1 VIGSPQCA
9 FCGED
14 VYMRSAWRVGQE
26 WFCSQSCFEKYE
38 AWRSGRSQ
46 VAPRPLPAA
55 SLRSTRRSPERPKGA
70 GLRRPRLPTVLIAG
84 AILGSLAVLLL
95 MKPSLHGGK
104 SVDKAANAANAALA
118 LPRQTP
124 KLDSAWLLR
133 AINARRRQAGR
144 RPLAADRAA
153 SLLAQQQSSRMA
165 DAGRLHAIPNRD
177 LRPFSYAGTVE
188 EHEFQDEG
196 GSIPQPRGEVF
207 AEIMR
212 GTGLRR
218 DSLSSRFNRVGLG
231 ITRRPPNLWVT
242 LIFIRA

>member
-14 VYMRSAWRVGQE
+14 VYTRSGWRVGQD
-26 WFCSQSCFEKYE
+26 WFCSQWCFQKYE
-38 AWRSGRSQ
+38 AWSSGRSQ
-46 VAPRPLPAA
+46 VAPRPLPAPP
-55 SLRSTRRSPERPKGA
+55 RSTRRSPERPKGV
-70 GLRRPRLPTVLIAG
+70 GLRPRTILIPA
-84 AILGSLAVLLL
+84 AILGAVALVLWFT
-95 MKPSLHGGK
+95 PSLHSGK
-104 SVDKAANAANAALA
+104 SVDKAANVANGALA

-124 KLDSAWLLR
+124 KLDSAWLLK

-153 SLLAQQQSSRMA
+153 SLLAQQQNSRMA
-165 DAGRLHAIPNRD
+165 DAGRLQAISNRD

-196 GSIPQPRGEVF
+196 GSFPQTSADVF
-207 AEIMR
+207 ADMMR
-212 GTGLRR
+212 GKGLRHA
-218 DSLSSRFNRVGLG
+218 SLSGRFNRVGIG
-231 ITRRPPNLWVT
+231 ITRRPPSLWVT